1 MIDFHNHILPNI
13 DDGSRS
19 LEMSLSMLDFA
30 SKQGITDVVNTVHY
44 QHPKVETKLINYNFI
59 KIEIKKLQVELDKAR
74 IPLKIHIGSEVYF
87 LPNLLKLTTDLLAT
101 FGNGKYMLIE
111 FPVYQLPKIQRKILF
126 DLKMAGV
133 TPIIA
138 HPERYKDVQDNID
151 IVTNWLESGCV
162 IQVDAGSILGQ
173 LGSGAKKISEQ
184 IVKNGWCHI
193 IGSDSHD
200 NKKRNFN
207 LLEAVNTVHN
217 WIGNEVNTMVNEN
230 PKAVIEGK
238 PIKIDIDYVPKSSNS
253 RLIRLLN
260 RLRN

>member
-151 IVTNWLESGCV
+151 IV
-162 IQVDAGSILGQ
+162 
-173 LGSGAKKISEQ
+173 KKISEQ